1 MKILLAIDGSD
12 HSKAAIAF
20 CRNIITNPENTS
32 IKILSAVERP
42 APIGPEPF
50 AVSAEYYTQVEQA
63 GRQQAK
69 VFVEDAETQV
79 QALFPDSMPNVSE
92 EVISGSPQR
101 AIVERAKE
109 WGADLIV
116 LGSHGYGFWS
126 RALLGSVSTSVVNH
140 APCSVMVVHDNESL
154 NGNKR

>member
-1 MKILLAIDGSD
+1 
-12 HSKAAIAF
+12 
-20 CRNIITNPENTS
+20 
-32 IKILSAVERP
+32 
-42 APIGPEPF
+42 
-50 AVSAEYYTQVEQA
+50 
-63 GRQQAK
+63 
-69 VFVEDAETQV
+69 
-79 QALFPDSMPNVSE
+79 MPNVSE

-140 APCSVMVVHDNESL
+140 APCSVLVVRANESL